1 MDGTFSAARGA
12 AGCPE
17 NTGQPNPVCSYNMKH
32 KSMLKTTAPPSG
44 KNVIIRVSIVED
56 DAPVR
61 EILKGWLAEADG
73 FEFVSGFDCAED
85 SLTQLP
91 RQKPD
96 VVLMDIK
103 LPGINGVECVRQ
115 LKPLLPQTQFVMHTV
130 YEDSNHIFNALQSGA
145 TGYLLKQSAHDELL
159 AAIKYVHAGGSP
171 MTSYIA
177 RRVAQCFPN
186 TPAQSDSDDNQS
198 LSPRE
203 REVLEMLARGF
214 LYKEIAEALSISV
227 RTVDTYIR
235 RIYEKLHVRSRAQ
248 AVAKYVNFQPTNVRP
263 ANSR

>member
-1 MDGTFSAARGA
+1 MVKTKPMS
-12 AGCPE
+12 
-17 NTGQPNPVCSYNMKH
+17 
-32 KSMLKTTAPPSG
+32 KTTVCPPE
-44 KNVIIRVSIVED
+44 KNSIIRVSIVED

-61 EILKGWLAEADG
+61 DILRSWLLRADG
-73 FEFVSGFDCAED
+73 FEFVSGFGCAED
-85 SLTQLP
+85 SVIHLP
-91 RQKPD
+91 AQKPD

-103 LPGINGVECVRQ
+103 LPGMSGVECVRQ
-115 LKPLLPQTQFVMHTV
+115 LKPQLPQTQFVMHTV
-130 YEDSNHIFNALQSGA
+130 YEDSIHIFDALQSGA

-159 AAIKYVHAGGSP
+159 AALKYVHAGGSP

-177 RRVAQCFPN
+177 RRVAQCFPK
-186 TPAQSDSDDNQS
+186 TPSKAETDESLS

-214 LYKEIAEALSISV
+214 LYKEIADALSIGV

-248 AVAKYVNFQPTNVRP
+248 AVAKFVNFP
-263 ANSR
+263 ANSSRAARQ

>member
-1 MDGTFSAARGA
+1 
-12 AGCPE
+12 
-17 NTGQPNPVCSYNMKH
+17 MKH
-32 KSMLKTTAPPSG
+32 KLKLLAMVQPSP
-44 KNVIIRVSIVED
+44 KITPIRVSIVED
-56 DAPVR
+56 DTPAR
-61 EILKGWLAEADG
+61 EILAGWLAHAEG
-73 FEFVSGFDCAED
+73 FQFVSGFGSAED
-85 SLTQLP
+85 GLAELP

-103 LPGINGVECVRQ
+103 LPGMNGVECVRQ
-115 LKPLLPQTQFVMHTV
+115 LKPQMPQTQFVMHTV

-159 AAIKYVHAGGSP
+159 AALKYVHAGGSP

-177 RRVAQCFPN
+177 RRVAQCFSN
-186 TPAQSDSDDNQS
+186 TPAQSGTDDNQS

-203 REVLEMLARGF
+203 REVLDMLARGF
-214 LYKEIAEALSISV
+214 LYKEIAEALNIGV

-248 AVAKYVNFQPTNVRP
+248 AVAKYVNFQPANVRP
-263 ANSR
+263 APAR

>member
-1 MDGTFSAARGA
+1 MKPKLMSKTAA
-12 AGCPE
+12 CPLE
-17 NTGQPNPVCSYNMKH
+17 
-32 KSMLKTTAPPSG
+32 
-44 KNVIIRVSIVED
+44 KNVIIHVSIVED

-61 EILKGWLAEADG
+61 EILKGWLADADG
-73 FEFVSGFDCAED
+73 FEFVSGFECAED
-85 SLTQLP
+85 SLVQLP

-103 LPGINGVECVRQ
+103 LPGMNGVECVRQ

-145 TGYLLKQSAHDELL
+145 TGYLLKQAAHDELL

-186 TPAQSDSDDNQS
+186 TPAQSETDDNQS

-214 LYKEIAEALSISV
+214 LYKEIAEALSISI

-248 AVAKYVNFQPTNVRP
+248 AVAKYVNFQPANVQP
-263 ANSR
+263 APAR

>member
-1 MDGTFSAARGA
+1 MEAKQ
-12 AGCPE
+12 
-17 NTGQPNPVCSYNMKH
+17 QPVMAQSSEKAVP
-32 KSMLKTTAPPSG
+32 L
-44 KNVIIRVSIVED
+44 RVSIVED

-61 EILKGWLAEADG
+61 EILAGWLAHAEG
-73 FEFVSGFDCAED
+73 FQFVSEFGSAED
-85 SLTQLP
+85 SLEILP
-91 RQKPD
+91 RQNPD

-103 LPGINGVECVRQ
+103 LPGMNGVECVRL
-115 LKPLLPQTQFVMHTV
+115 LKPKLPQTQFVMHTV
-130 YEDSNHIFNALQSGA
+130 YEDSNHIFHALQAGA

-159 AAIKYVHAGGSP
+159 AALKYVHAGGSP

-186 TPAQSDSDDNQS
+186 PPAPTAASDD

-203 REVLEMLARGF
+203 REVIGMLARGF
-214 LYKEIAEALSISV
+214 LYKEIAEALNISV

-248 AVAKYVNFQPTNVRP
+248 AVAKYTSFPFAGSHPANVR
-263 ANSR
+263 

>member
-1 MDGTFSAARGA
+1 
-12 AGCPE
+12 
-17 NTGQPNPVCSYNMKH
+17 MKH
-32 KSMLKTTAPPSG
+32 NKKRKTVAQLSTKIVPL
-44 KNVIIRVSIVED
+44 RVSIVED
-56 DAPVR
+56 DAPAR
-61 EILKGWLAEADG
+61 EILTDWLANAEG
-73 FEFVSGFDCAED
+73 FEFVSEFGSAEEG
-85 SLTQLP
+85 LAELP

-103 LPGINGVECVRQ
+103 LPGMSGVDCVRH

-130 YEDSNHIFNALQSGA
+130 YEDSNHIFNALQAGA

-159 AAIKYVHAGGSP
+159 AALKYVHAGGSP

-186 TPAQSDSDDNQS
+186 PPTKIEADDE

-203 REVLEMLARGF
+203 REVIEMLARGF
-214 LYKEIAEALSISV
+214 LYKEIAETLNISV

-248 AVAKYVNFQPTNVRP
+248 AVAKYVSFPFSDSSP
-263 ANSR
+263 ANTR

>member
-1 MDGTFSAARGA
+1 M
-12 AGCPE
+12 P
-17 NTGQPNPVCSYNMKH
+17 
-32 KSMLKTTAPPSG
+32 
-44 KNVIIRVSIVED
+44 IRVSIIED
-56 DAPVR
+56 DAPAR
-61 EILKGWLAEADG
+61 EILADWIAHAEG
-73 FEFVSGFDCAED
+73 FQFVSGFGSAED
-85 SLTQLP
+85 GLAELP

-103 LPGINGVECVRQ
+103 LPGMNGVDCVRQ
-115 LKPLLPQTQFVMHTV
+115 LKPQLPQTQFVMHTV

-159 AAIKYVHAGGSP
+159 AALKYVHAGGSP

-186 TPAQSDSDDNQS
+186 TAAQSETDDNQS

-203 REVLEMLARGF
+203 REVLDMLARGF

-235 RIYEKLHVRSRAQ
+235 RIYEKLHVRSRSQ
-248 AVAKYVNFQPTNVRP
+248 AVAKYVNFQPANGRP
-263 ANSR
+263 APTR

>member
-1 MDGTFSAARGA
+1 MSNEWPVAGA
-12 AGCPE
+12 AVVRTRDNPAGHTRRIMKNICK
-17 NTGQPNPVCSYNMKH
+17 TQANPVE
-32 KSMLKTTAPPSG
+32 KTT
-44 KNVIIRVSIVED
+44 VIRVSIVED
-56 DAPVR
+56 DVAAR
-61 EILKGWLAEADG
+61 EILVGWLARADG
-73 FEFVSGFDCAED
+73 FEFASQHGSAEEG
-85 SLTQLP
+85 LRELP
-91 RQKPD
+91 GQKPD

-103 LPGINGVECVRQ
+103 LPGLNGVECVRQ
-115 LKPLLPQTQFVMHTV
+115 LKPRLPQTQFVMHTV
-130 YEDSNHIFNALQSGA
+130 YEDSIHIFNALQAGA

-159 AAIKYVHAGGSP
+159 AALRYVHAGGSP

-186 TPAQSDSDDNQS
+186 PPARTGADDE

-214 LYKEIAEALSISV
+214 LYKEIAEALSISI

-248 AVAKYVNFQPTNVRP
+248 AVAKYVTFPF
-263 ANSR
+263 ADSRATGAK

>member
-1 MDGTFSAARGA
+1 
-12 AGCPE
+12 
-17 NTGQPNPVCSYNMKH
+17 MKA
-32 KSMLKTTAPPSG
+32 KVIQKTTSSPLG
-44 KNVIIRVSIVED
+44 KDASIRVSIVED

-61 EILKGWLAEADG
+61 EILKDWLVRADG
-73 FEFVSGFDCAED
+73 FEFVSEFACAED
-85 SLTQLP
+85 GLAELP

-103 LPGINGVECVRQ
+103 LPGMSGVECVRL
-115 LKPLLPQTQFVMHTV
+115 LKPELPQTQFVMHTV

-145 TGYLLKQSAHDELL
+145 TGYLLKQSPHDELL

-186 TPAQSDSDDNQS
+186 TPAQSETDDNQS

-203 REVLEMLARGF
+203 REVIDMLARGF

-235 RIYEKLHVRSRAQ
+235 RIYEKLHVRSRGQ
-248 AVAKYVNFQPTNVRP
+248 AVAKYVNFQPANVRP
-263 ANSR
+263 APAR

>member
-1 MDGTFSAARGA
+1 
-12 AGCPE
+12 
-17 NTGQPNPVCSYNMKH
+17 
-32 KSMLKTTAPPSG
+32 
-44 KNVIIRVSIVED
+44 
-56 DAPVR
+56 
-61 EILKGWLAEADG
+61 
-73 FEFVSGFDCAED
+73 
-85 SLTQLP
+85 
-91 RQKPD
+91 
-96 VVLMDIK
+96 MDIK
-103 LPGINGVECVRQ
+103 LPGMNGVECVRQ

-145 TGYLLKQSAHDELL
+145 TGYLLKQAAHDELL

-186 TPAQSDSDDNQS
+186 TPAQSETDDNQS

-214 LYKEIAEALSISV
+214 LYKEIAEALSISI

-248 AVAKYVNFQPTNVRP
+248 AVAKYVNFQPANVQP
-263 ANSR
+263 APAR